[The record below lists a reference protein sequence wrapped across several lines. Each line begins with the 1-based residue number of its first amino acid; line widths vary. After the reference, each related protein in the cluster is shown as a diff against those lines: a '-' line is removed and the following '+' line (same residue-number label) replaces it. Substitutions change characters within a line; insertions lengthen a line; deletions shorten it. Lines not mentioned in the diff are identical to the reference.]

1 MEKKKSRRPSEGFVP
16 QDWTGLLPGQHV
28 WVRPNDG
35 ATFAAVIE
43 TKTSNSSAVWILRD
57 DSLQARQVFGH
68 TEGIHLVPIE
78 QASDLADQTSEG
90 PGRNSGSEIYSGFG
104 THKSE

>member
-1 MEKKKSRRPSEGFVP
+1 MKKKSRYPSDGFAP

-43 TKTSNSSAVWILRD
+43 TKTNNSSAVWIPRD
-57 DSLQARQVFGH
+57 DSLQTRQVFGH
-68 TEGIHLVPIE
+68 TEGIHVVPIE
-78 QASDLADQTSEG
+78 QAADLADQTSEA
-90 PGRNSGSEIYSGFG
+90 PGRNPGSKIYPGFG
-104 THKSE
+104 TQKIE

>member
-16 QDWTGLLPGQHV
+16 QDWTGLLAGQHV

-57 DSLQARQVFGH
+57 DSLQTRQVFGH

-78 QASDLADQTSEG
+78 QAADPADQASEG
-90 PGRNSGSEIYSGFG
+90 PWKEPRQ
-104 THKSE
+104 